1 MSLPPFVAMLYLPS
15 PYSWVCVFLAI
26 FFLFVNTGPANT
38 ILANVTRHPIRATAF
53 AINILVIHAL
63 GDVISPPLIGLIADR
78 SDLGTALLIVS
89 VLILVAGVLWNLG
102 ARHLDEE
109 TRRVTEAES
118 PGGPVP
124 TPP

>member
-1 MSLPPFVAMLYLPS
+1 MSVLLASPQDADWFRWIIVA
-15 PYSWVCVFLAI
+15 V
-26 FFLFVNTGPANT
+26 FFLFFNTGPANT
-38 ILANVTRHPIRATAF
+38 ILANVVRSDIRATAF

-78 SDLGTALLIVS
+78 SDLRTALLIVS

-109 TRRVTEAES
+109 TRRVTEAET
-118 PGGPVP
+118 G
-124 TPP
+124 